1 MAKNL
6 FIDASHPSQTRVV
19 LKSENDIEDYE
30 YEGKN
35 NNLIKNNIYLG
46 KVSRIEPSL
55 QAAFIDF
62 GRERH
67 GFLSFNDIQSDY
79 YQIPQSDIELIKKE
93 EEETRIELQK
103 QSEIEEKNLD
113 EKDFEE
119 KILEPENKLQISDE
133 ENQVGEKNLDLKKNN
148 FPIRKKKY
156 KIQEVIKPNQVIL
169 VQVLKD
175 ERGLK
180 GAALTTF
187 ISIAGK
193 YTVLMP
199 NTPKGGGI
207 SRKIFNPIERKKI
220 RQILNLID
228 IPKEMGLIVR
238 TAGSNKTKNDI
249 ENDLKN
255 SINSWEGIKKKAMD
269 SLAPSII
276 FQESDI
282 IKRSI
287 RDMVDDEVQNIFV
300 EGNEGYQKAKMYIK
314 QLMPKQIKK
323 VKKYR
328 DKNPL
333 FFKNNIETKLYEIY
347 KTEVKLKSGGY
358 LVINPTEALVSI
370 DVNSGKSIKQRN
382 VENTAFDTNLEAAEE
397 ISRQIKI
404 RDLSGLIIIDFIDM
418 HNFSN
423 RRQVERKL
431 KEKCRKDRA
440 RIQIG
445 RITHFGLLEMSRQR
459 LRESNV
465 KWVMSLTNESQSF
478 KILKLAEIKC
488 LENKSKEILIYL
500 NKKILD
506 FLSKNSEEDILFF
519 QGVSPVVGGTEAEAT
534 AKAAEYIDQF
544 STEGSLAHL
553 SGGIGIDMGVVDLDQ
568 PLDTINPQSMRGF
581 IKSLIE
587 SAPDKKRTFRDLI
600 RNRMAG
606 QFLTGTPEQIADAL
620 EEWQQRGVDGF
631 NIVYS
636 VTPGTFMDFIDGV
649 VPVLQSRG
657 LVQREYSPGPLR
669 EKIFGDPKLPDR
681 HIGARYRQLS

>member
-1 MAKNL
+1 MPKNL
-6 FIDASHPSQTRVV
+6 FIDASHPSRTRVI
-19 LKSENDIEDYE
+19 LKSENNIEDYE

-55 QAAFIDF
+55 QAAFVDF

-93 EEETRIELQK
+93 EEESRIELQK
-103 QSEIEEKNLD
+103 QSEIQEKDLEEKDL
-113 EKDFEE
+113 EE
-119 KILEPENKLQISDE
+119 KILEPENKIDISED
-133 ENQVGEKNLDLKKNN
+133 ENQNNEKNPEINSSKLS
-148 FPIRKKKY
+148 IRKKRY

-207 SRKIFNPIERKKI
+207 SRKIFNPIDRKKI
-220 RQILNLID
+220 RQILNLIE
-228 IPKEMGLIVR
+228 IPREMGLIVR

-249 ENDLKN
+249 ESDLQN
-255 SINSWEGIKKKAMD
+255 SISAWENIKKTAME
-269 SLAPSII
+269 SIAPSLI
-276 FQESDI
+276 FEESDI

-300 EGNEGYQKAKMYIK
+300 EGNEGYQKAKLYIK

-328 DKNPL
+328 DKIPL
-333 FFKNNIETKLYEIY
+333 FFKNNIESKLYEIY

-370 DVNSGKSIKQRN
+370 DVNSGKSIKQKN
-382 VENTAFDTNLEAAEE
+382 VESTAFDTNLEAAEE
-397 ISRQIKI
+397 IARQIKI

-423 RRQVERKL
+423 RRNVERKL
-431 KEKCRKDRA
+431 KEKCRADRA

-465 KWVMSLTNESQSF
+465 KWIMSLTNESQAL

-488 LENKSKEILIYL
+488 LENKSKEILIHL
-500 NKKILD
+500 NKKIID
-506 FLSKNSEEDILFF
+506 FLSKNSEEDIIFF
-519 QGVSPVVGGTEAEAT
+519 QNKNKVKVTFKEDLNFGVNDYKLEFKKNNKIIE
-534 AKAAEYIDQF
+534 
-544 STEGSLAHL
+544 
-553 SGGIGIDMGVVDLDQ
+553 
-568 PLDTINPQSMRGF
+568 TIQSDNIIKNETNIIKFEDKKKKFKKTF
-581 IKSLIE
+581 IKHTKRKFY
-587 SAPDKKRTFRDLI
+587 KK
-600 RNRMAG
+600 
-606 QFLTGTPEQIADAL
+606 
-620 EEWQQRGVDGF
+620 
-631 NIVYS
+631 YKKKS
-636 VTPGTFMDFIDGV
+636 
-649 VPVLQSRG
+649 
-657 LVQREYSPGPLR
+657 
-669 EKIFGDPKLPDR
+669 K
-681 HIGARYRQLS
+681 